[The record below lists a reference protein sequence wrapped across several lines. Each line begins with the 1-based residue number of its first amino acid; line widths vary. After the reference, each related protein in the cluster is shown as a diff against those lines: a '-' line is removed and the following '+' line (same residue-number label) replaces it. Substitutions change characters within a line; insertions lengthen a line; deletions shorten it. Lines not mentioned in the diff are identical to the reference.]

1 MLIYLLFATLKGL
14 FVGGYNS
21 NWGRA
26 VDDLSQCLIEGGGS
40 FLGKTLVKEENH
52 KQHGEDFILLE
63 KLV

>member
-1 MLIYLLFATLKGL
+1 M
-14 FVGGYNS
+14 GGYNS